1 LKAEL
6 IINLTAGG
14 GKPRPHLK
22 TIFEYL
28 KENGFNFKASYTSY
42 HGEAIELAQKAAD
55 KGIDLIVSIG
65 GDGTANEIVN
75 GIMKSKNNPSLGI
88 IPLGWANDFIKS
100 TDIPSDIIEAC
111 KILIKNKTKKID
123 VGVINNQTYFA
134 NICGIGFDAET
145 AQLANQMKSKYP
157 NLRILGA
164 FVYVFATIKKLL
176 SPFSYHN
183 VKIKFDGQEIHS
195 KILFIAISNGK
206 IYGGR
211 FNITP
216 EAILDDG
223 LLEICLVEEMGR
235 FKYLSIIPKVFKGTH
250 ASIKGIKFYRAKEVT
265 IQSSETILA
274 QVSGEVIEGQ
284 KEFIITLLPK
294 SLKLIVPNVNT
305 VMSNK

>member
-1 LKAEL
+1 MKAEL
-6 IINLTAGG
+6 IVNLTAGG
-14 GKPRPHLK
+14 GKPHKHLN
-22 TIFEYL
+22 TVLEYL
-28 KENGFNFKASYTSY
+28 KENGLNFEVSTTSY
-42 HGEAIELAQKAAD
+42 QGEAVELAQKAAD

-65 GDGTANEIVN
+65 GDGTVNEIVN
-75 GIMKSKNNPSLGI
+75 GIMKSKNDPSLGI

-111 KILIKNKTKKID
+111 KILIKGKTKKID
-123 VGVINNQTYFA
+123 IGAINSQIYFA
-134 NICGIGFDAET
+134 NICGVGFDAEV
-145 AQLANQMKSKYP
+145 AQLANQMKSKHP
-157 NLRILGA
+157 NLRILSA
-164 FVYVFATIKKLL
+164 FIYVFATVKKLL

-223 LLEICLVEEMGR
+223 LLEVCVVEEMGR

-250 ASIKGIKFYRAKEVT
+250 ASIKGINFYRAKEVI

-284 KEFIITLLPK
+284 KKFSITLLPK
-294 SLKLIVPNVNT
+294 SLKLIVP
-305 VMSNK
+305 

>member
-1 LKAEL
+1 LKTEL

-14 GKPRPHLK
+14 GKPRPYLK
-22 TIFEYL
+22 TIFKYL
-28 KENGFNFKASYTSY
+28 KENGFDFKVSYTSH

-65 GDGTANEIVN
+65 GDGTVNEIVN
-75 GIMKSKNNPSLGI
+75 GIMKSKNDPPLGI

-111 KILIKNKTKKID
+111 KILIKGKTKKID
-123 VGVINNQTYFA
+123 VGVINGQIYFA
-134 NICGIGFDAET
+134 NICGVGFDAEV
-145 AQLANQMKSKYP
+145 ALLANQMKSKHP
-157 NLRILGA
+157 NLRILSA

-206 IYGGR
+206 IYG
-211 FNITP
+211 
-216 EAILDDG
+216 DG

-250 ASIKGIKFYRAKEVT
+250 AGIKGVNFYRAKEIV
-265 IQSSETILA
+265 IQSSEPVLA

-284 KEFIITLLPK
+284 KEFSITLLPK
-294 SLKLIVPNVNT
+294 SLKLIVP
-305 VMSNK
+305 

>member
-1 LKAEL
+1 MKTEL

-22 TIFEYL
+22 TIFKYL
-28 KENGFNFKASYTSY
+28 KENGFNFKVSYTSH

-65 GDGTANEIVN
+65 GDGTVNEIVN

-100 TDIPSDIIEAC
+100 TNIPSDIIEAC
-111 KILIKNKTKKID
+111 KIIIKGRTKKID
-123 VGVINNQTYFA
+123 VGLINDQTYFA
-134 NICGIGFDAET
+134 NICGIGFDAEV
-145 AQLANQMKSKYP
+145 ALLANQMKSKHP
-157 NLRILGA
+157 NLRILSA
-164 FVYVFATIKKLL
+164 FIYVFATIKKLL
-176 SPFSYHN
+176 SPFSYHD

-206 IYGGR
+206 FYGGR
-211 FNITP
+211 FKITP

-223 LLEICLVEEMGR
+223 LLEVCVVEEMGR
-235 FKYLSIIPKVFKGTH
+235 FKYLMSIPKVFKGAH
-250 ASIKGIKFYRAKEVT
+250 ESIKGIKFYRAKEIV
-265 IQSSETILA
+265 IQSSEPILA

-284 KEFIITLLPK
+284 KEFTITLLPK
-294 SLKLIVPNVNT
+294 SLKLIVP
-305 VMSNK
+305 

>member
-1 LKAEL
+1 MKAEL
-6 IINLTAGG
+6 IVNLTAGG
-14 GKPRPHLK
+14 GKPHKHLNTVLK
-22 TIFEYL
+22 YL
-28 KENGFNFKASYTSY
+28 KENGLNFKVCTTS
-42 HGEAIELAQKAAD
+42 HQGEAVELAQKAAD
-55 KGIDLIVSIG
+55 NGAELIVSVG
-65 GDGTANEIVN
+65 GDGTVNEIVN
-75 GIMKSKNNPSLGI
+75 GIMKSKNDPPLGI

-111 KILIKNKTKKID
+111 KILIKGKTKKID
-123 VGVINNQTYFA
+123 IGVINNQIYFA
-134 NICGIGFDAET
+134 NICGVGFDAEV
-145 AQLANQMKSKYP
+145 AQLANHMKSKHP
-157 NLRILGA
+157 NLRILSA
-164 FVYVFATIKKLL
+164 FVYVFATVKKLL

-211 FNITP
+211 FKITP

-250 ASIKGIKFYRAKEVT
+250 ASIKGINFYRAKEVV
-265 IQSSETILA
+265 IQSSEPVLA

-284 KEFIITLLPK
+284 KEFTITLLPK
-294 SLKLIVPNVNT
+294 SLKLIVP
-305 VMSNK
+305 

>member
-1 LKAEL
+1 LKTEL

-14 GKPRPHLK
+14 GKPRAHLK
-22 TIFEYL
+22 TIFKYL
-28 KENGFNFKASYTSY
+28 KENGFNFKVSYTSH

-55 KGIDLIVSIG
+55 KGIELIVSIG
-65 GDGTANEIVN
+65 GDGTVNEIVN

-100 TDIPSDIIEAC
+100 VNIPFNITQAC
-111 KILIKNKTKKID
+111 QILVQGKIKKID
-123 VGVINNQTYFA
+123 IGVINSQIYFA
-134 NICGIGFDAET
+134 NICGVGFDAEV
-145 AQLANQMKSKYP
+145 AQLANQMKSKHP
-157 NLRILGA
+157 NLRILSA
-164 FVYVFATIKKLL
+164 FVYVFATVKKLL

-211 FNITP
+211 FKITP

-250 ASIKGIKFYRAKEVT
+250 ASIKGIKFYRAKEVV
-265 IQSSETILA
+265 IQSSEPVLA

-284 KEFIITLLPK
+284 KNYIITLLPK
-294 SLKLIVPNVNT
+294 SLKLIVP
-305 VMSNK
+305 

>member
-1 LKAEL
+1 MKTEL

-22 TIFEYL
+22 TIFKYL
-28 KENGFNFKASYTSY
+28 KENGFNFKVSYTSH

-55 KGIDLIVSIG
+55 KGMDLIVSIG
-65 GDGTANEIVN
+65 GDGTVNEIVN
-75 GIMKSKNNPSLGI
+75 GIMKSKNDPSLGI

-111 KILIKNKTKKID
+111 QILVRGKIKKID
-123 VGVINNQTYFA
+123 IGVINSHIYFA
-134 NICGIGFDAET
+134 NICGVGFDAEV
-145 AQLANQMKSKYP
+145 ALLANQMKSKHP
-157 NLRILGA
+157 NLRILSA
-164 FVYVFATIKKLL
+164 FVYVFATVKKLL

-211 FNITP
+211 FKITP

-250 ASIKGIKFYRAKEVT
+250 ASIKGISFYKAKEVV
-265 IQSSETILA
+265 IESSETTLA

-284 KEFIITLLPK
+284 KKFIITLLPK
-294 SLKLIVPNVNT
+294 SLKLIVP
-305 VMSNK
+305 

>member
-1 LKAEL
+1 MKTEL

-22 TIFEYL
+22 TIFKHL
-28 KENGFNFKASYTSY
+28 KENGFNFKVSYTSH

-55 KGIDLIVSIG
+55 KGMKLIVSIG
-65 GDGTANEIVN
+65 GDGTVNEIVN

-100 TDIPSDIIEAC
+100 VDIPSDITQAC
-111 KILIKNKTKKID
+111 QILVHGKIKKID
-123 VGVINNQTYFA
+123 IGVINSQIYFA
-134 NICGIGFDAET
+134 NICGVGFDAEV
-145 AQLANQMKSKYP
+145 AQLANQMKSKHP
-157 NLRILGA
+157 NLRILSA
-164 FVYVFATIKKLL
+164 FVYVFATVKKLL
-176 SPFSYHN
+176 SPFGYHN

-206 IYGGR
+206 IYGGK

-250 ASIKGIKFYRAKEVT
+250 ASIKGISFYKAKEVV
-265 IQSSETILA
+265 IESSETILA

-284 KEFIITLLPK
+284 KKFTITLLPK
-294 SLKLIVPNVNT
+294 SLKLIV
-305 VMSNK
+305 S

>member
-1 LKAEL
+1 LKTEL

-22 TIFEYL
+22 TIFKYL
-28 KENGFNFKASYTSY
+28 KENGFNFKVNYTSH
-42 HGEAIELAQKAAD
+42 HGDAIELAQKAAD
-55 KGIDLIVSIG
+55 KGIELIVSIG
-65 GDGTANEIVN
+65 GDGTVNEIVN

-100 TDIPSDIIEAC
+100 VNIPFDITQACQIIVQG
-111 KILIKNKTKKID
+111 KIKKID
-123 VGVINNQTYFA
+123 IGVINSQIYFA
-134 NICGIGFDAET
+134 NICGVGFDAEV
-145 AQLANQMKSKYP
+145 AQLANQIKSKHP
-157 NLRILGA
+157 NLRILSA
-164 FVYVFATIKKLL
+164 FIYVFATVKKLL
-176 SPFSYHN
+176 SPFGYHN

-211 FNITP
+211 FKITP

-250 ASIKGIKFYRAKEVT
+250 ASIKGISFYRAKEVL
-265 IQSSETILA
+265 IGSSETILA

-284 KEFIITLLPK
+284 KEFNITLLPK
-294 SLKLIVPNVNT
+294 SLRLIVP
-305 VMSNK
+305 

>member
-1 LKAEL
+1 MKTEL

-22 TIFEYL
+22 TIFKYL
-28 KENGFNFKASYTSY
+28 KENGFNFKVSYTSH

-55 KGIDLIVSIG
+55 KGMELIVSIG
-65 GDGTANEIVN
+65 GDGTVNEIVN

-111 KILIKNKTKKID
+111 KVLARGKIKKID
-123 VGVINNQTYFA
+123 IGVINSQKYFA
-134 NICGIGFDAET
+134 NICGVGFDAEV
-145 AQLANQMKSKYP
+145 ALLANQMKSKHP
-157 NLRILGA
+157 NLRILSA
-164 FVYVFATIKKLL
+164 FVYVFATVKKLL
-176 SPFSYHN
+176 SPFNYHD

-211 FNITP
+211 FKITP

-223 LLEICLVEEMGR
+223 LLEICLVKEMGR

-250 ASIKGIKFYRAKEVT
+250 ASIKGISFYKAKEVV
-265 IQSSETILA
+265 IESSETTLA

-284 KEFIITLLPK
+284 KKFTITLLPK
-294 SLKLIVPNVNT
+294 SLKLIVP
-305 VMSNK
+305 